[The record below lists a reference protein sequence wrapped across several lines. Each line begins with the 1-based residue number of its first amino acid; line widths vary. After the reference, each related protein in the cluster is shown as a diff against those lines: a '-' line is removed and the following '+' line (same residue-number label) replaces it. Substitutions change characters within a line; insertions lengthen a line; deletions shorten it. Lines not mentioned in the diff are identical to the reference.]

1 MFTVE
6 AKRNV
11 LIESLVINS
20 SSKGE
25 GAVKVYTRRGGYAGH
40 TSNPEGWYLVYNNPA
55 LIHGRR
61 GQYTELGGF
70 QQNVFIAEGM
80 SQSFF
85 VTSTRG
91 VVYRAGT
98 EEGALFVT
106 NEDITILQGIG
117 TTSKFSNVVYSPR
130 IWGGVMRY
138 NVVGLNYACG
148 DGLCAMTE
156 DSHSCPADCA
166 GKELET
172 TFKFNLGSSGVMFTV
187 KALRDISI
195 TSLVVNAMSRGEGTV
210 KVYTRDGSYNGHE
223 LKWKDWEL
231 IYNNPAVIHGRRG
244 QYTELGGFQQNIPI
258 AKGETQSFFVI
269 STKGLVYKAG
279 KKEGDLF
286 TSNNA
291 IEIYEGIGTTDEI
304 SGAIY
309 SPRVFGGIVR

>member
-70 QQNVFIAEGM
+70 QQN
-80 SQSFF
+80 
-85 VTSTRG
+85 
-91 VVYRAGT
+91 
-98 EEGALFVT
+98 
-106 NEDITILQGIG
+106 
-117 TTSKFSNVVYSPR
+117 
-130 IWGGVMRY
+130 
-138 NVVGLNYACG
+138 
-148 DGLCAMTE
+148 
-156 DSHSCPADCA
+156 
-166 GKELET
+166 
-172 TFKFNLGSSGVMFTV
+172 
-187 KALRDISI
+187 
-195 TSLVVNAMSRGEGTV
+195 
-210 KVYTRDGSYNGHE
+210 
-223 LKWKDWEL
+223 
-231 IYNNPAVIHGRRG
+231 
-244 QYTELGGFQQNIPI
+244 IPI
-258 AKGETQSFFVI
+258 AKGKTQSFFVI